1 VLNRELE
8 MRKIIVAKFSR
19 PASLLAGC
27 LALTAI
33 AVPAHAATLTFDWTL
48 AGPATSLGGFGTA
61 GSGSGTF
68 TVTTGANGDL
78 ITAITG
84 EIGGNAV
91 TLLPP
96 GTNGSDDL
104 LFPIGTS
111 FTGGTSVVDL
121 DTSGI
126 AVSTTLGNYHIFGG
140 GSPFSVGTVS
150 GNDIDE
156 IGPAGFG
163 VGTLAVSAV
172 PEPSTWAMM
181 ILGFLGVGVVA
192 YRRKNTH
199 TKIVLNAA

>member
-1 VLNRELE
+1 VINRKLE
-8 MRKIIVAKFSR
+8 MRKIVVAKFFR
-19 PASLLAGC
+19 PSALLAGC

-33 AVPAHAATLTFDWTL
+33 AVPAQATTVVFDWTL
-48 AGPATSLGGFGTA
+48 AGPATTLGGFGTA

-84 EIGGNAV
+84 NIGGNAV
-91 TLLPP
+91 TLLAP

-111 FTGGTSVVDL
+111 FTGGASVVDL

-140 GSPFSVGTVS
+140 GSPFSKGTLS

-156 IGPAGFG
+156 VGPAGFG

-181 ILGFLGVGVVA
+181 LLGFGGIGFMA
-192 YRRKNTH
+192 YRRKA
-199 TKIVLNAA
+199 KPALMAA

>member
-1 VLNRELE
+1 
-8 MRKIIVAKFSR
+8 MRKKNVSKLFKSSALF
-19 PASLLAGC
+19 AGC

-33 AVPAHAATLTFDWTL
+33 AVPAHATTMTFDWTL
-48 AGPATSLGGFGTA
+48 AGPGASLGGFA
-61 GSGSGTF
+61 APGSGTF

-78 ITAITG
+78 ITGITG
-84 EIGGNAV
+84 AIGGNAV
-91 TLLPP
+91 TLLPL

-140 GSPFSVGTVS
+140 GSPFSTGTLS

-156 IGPAGFG
+156 VGPGGFG

-181 ILGFLGVGVVA
+181 ILGLMGVGFLA
-192 YRRKNTH
+192 YRRKQNGPS
-199 TKIVLNAA
+199 LRLA

>member
-1 VLNRELE
+1 
-8 MRKIIVAKFSR
+8 MRKETVSKLSR
-19 PASLLAGC
+19 SSALLAGC

-33 AVPAHAATLTFDWTL
+33 AAPARAATITFDWAL
-48 AGPATSLGGFGTA
+48 AGPATSLGGFGTP

-68 TVTTGANGDL
+68 TATTGANGDL

-84 EIGGNAV
+84 EIGGNTV
-91 TLLPP
+91 TLLPQ
-96 GTNGSDDL
+96 GTNGSDNL

-126 AVSTTLGNYHIFGG
+126 AVSTTLGDYHIFGD
-140 GSPFSVGTVS
+140 GSPFSIGTVS
-150 GNDIDE
+150 GNDIFE
-156 IGPAGFG
+156 TGPGGFG

-181 ILGFLGVGVVA
+181 ILGFCGVGFMA
-192 YRRKNTH
+192 YRRKSGALH
-199 TKIVLNAA
+199 MA

>member
-1 VLNRELE
+1 
-8 MRKIIVAKFSR
+8 MRRKTVSKPFKSSALF
-19 PASLLAGC
+19 AGC

-33 AVPAHAATLTFDWTL
+33 AVPAHAATMTFDWTL
-48 AGPATSLGGFGTA
+48 AGPASSLGGFGTA

-84 EIGGNAV
+84 EIGSNAV
-91 TLLPP
+91 TLLPL

-121 DTSGI
+121 DTNGI
-126 AVSTTLGNYHIFGG
+126 SVSTTLGDYHIFGA
-140 GSPFSVGTVS
+140 GSPFSIGTVS
-150 GNDIDE
+150 GNDIFE
-156 IGPAGFG
+156 TGPGGFG

-181 ILGFLGVGVVA
+181 LLGFACIGA
-192 YRRKNTH
+192 MTYRRRKSAM
-199 TKIVLNAA
+199 LSA

>member
-1 VLNRELE
+1 
-8 MRKIIVAKFSR
+8 MRKEVVSKLFKSTA
-19 PASLLAGC
+19 LLAGA
-27 LALTAI
+27 LAVTAM
-33 AVPAHAATLTFDWTL
+33 AVPAYAVTETFDWTL
-48 AGPATSLGGFGTA
+48 AGPATSLGGFGTP

-84 EIGGNAV
+84 ELGGNSV
-91 TLLPP
+91 SLLPQ
-96 GTNGSDDL
+96 GTDGSDDL
-104 LFPIGTS
+104 LFPVGTS

-121 DTSGI
+121 DTGGI
-126 AVSTTLGNYHIFGG
+126 AVSTTLGDFHIFGA

-156 IGPAGFG
+156 VGPGGFG

-181 ILGFLGVGVVA
+181 ILGFAGVGFMA
-192 YRRKNTH
+192 YRRKQNGPA
-199 TKIVLNAA
+199 VGLA